1 MKNITRYI
9 CLFICIALLLSIA
22 TACESGS
29 SGKPKIGVIQ
39 FASHPSLDNC
49 YTGLLKGLEAAGFK
63 NGENIEIDFQNSMA
77 QSETANQIA
86 KNMVSKKYDL
96 IVGIATPAAMAAYSA
111 ARGTSIPVIF
121 CAVSD
126 PVAAQLV
133 QSLDSPGGN
142 CTGTS
147 DLLNLEAQLKM
158 IRAFQPD
165 AKKLGVLYTTSEANS
180 LSHLAELQELAPE
193 YQFEV
198 VAQGVQDGSDIPQAI
213 ASLVTKVDCITNFTD
228 NNVVNNL
235 TVVLAKANEAGIP
248 VYGSEIEQVK
258 LGCLASESLDYIA
271 LGEQTGELVAKVLNG
286 EKPENMPVVLVK
298 DSFPVINTEV
308 AEKFNI
314 IIPEEYKDAEKVTT
328 TSQ

>member
-1 MKNITRYI
+1 MKKLTRI
-9 CLFICIALLLSIA
+9 LALLICIILLFA
-22 TACESGS
+22 TTTACDVKS
-29 SGKPKIGVIQ
+29 SGTLKVGVIQ

-49 YTGLLKGLEAAGFK
+49 YNGLVKGLEAAGFK
-63 NGENIEIDFQNSMA
+63 NGDNIEIDFQNSMA
-77 QSETANQIA
+77 QSETATQLA

-111 ARGTSIPVIF
+111 ARGTNIPVIF

-165 AKKLGVLYTTSEANS
+165 ATRIGVLYTTSEANS
-180 LSHLAELQELAPE
+180 LSHLAELEELAPK

-198 VAQGVQDGSDIPQAI
+198 VAQGVQDGADIPQAI
-213 ASLVTKVDCITNFTD
+213 ASLVNKFDCITNFTD

-235 TVVLAKANEAGIP
+235 TIVLSKANDAGIP

-258 LGCLASESLDYIA
+258 LGFLASESLDDVA
-271 LGEQTGELVAKVLNG
+271 LGEQT
-286 EKPENMPVVLVK
+286 
-298 DSFPVINTEV
+298 
-308 AEKFNI
+308 
-314 IIPEEYKDAEKVTT
+314 
-328 TSQ
+328 